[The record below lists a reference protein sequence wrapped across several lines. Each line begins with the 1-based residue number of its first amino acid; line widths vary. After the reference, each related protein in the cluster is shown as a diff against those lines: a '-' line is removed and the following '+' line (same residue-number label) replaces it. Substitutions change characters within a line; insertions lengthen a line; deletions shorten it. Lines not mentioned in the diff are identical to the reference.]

1 MEILRF
7 ENAPTRKTRSKSPI
21 KGLVGLS
28 AVAAIAVFGSTLAAS
43 ITLNSGSVEFGQG
56 VSQTTACDSDIT
68 VSPTATFVNASGV
81 TGVFRMN
88 KVSFSGVDST
98 CGGDMFTLQ
107 AWGDTSATA
116 LQIATGP
123 GNTAISSATVTFNG
137 STTSLATRGVTV
149 ATTSATAF
157 SLTFDTP
164 TATSGAIYKLTLQSG
179 GN

>member
-56 VSQTTACDSDIT
+56 VSQTTACDDAIT
-68 VSPTATFVNASGV
+68 VSPQATFINAAGV

-88 KVSFSGVDST
+88 KVNFSDVSSN
-98 CGGDMFTLQ
+98 CAGDLLTLQ
-107 AWGDTSATA
+107 AWGNTDATA
-116 LQIATGP
+116 LQMATGP
-123 GNTAISSATVTFNG
+123 GNAVISSATVTFNG
-137 STTSLATRGVTV
+137 STTSLTTPGVTV
-149 ATTSATAF
+149 ATTSASAF
-157 SLTFDTP
+157 SLTFTTP
-164 TATSGAIYKLTLQSG
+164 AATSGAIYKLTLQSG

>member
-68 VSPTATFVNASGV
+68 VAPTATFTNASGV
-81 TGVFRMN
+81 AGVFKMN
-88 KVSFSGVDST
+88 KVTFSGVSSN
-98 CGGDMFTLQ
+98 CAGDTFTLQ
-107 AWGDTSATA
+107 AWGDTAASA

-123 GNTAISSATVTFNG
+123 ANAVITSATAVFNG
-137 STTSLATRGVTV
+137 STTSLGTTGVTIGDAAAAGFSMTF
-149 ATTSATAF
+149 ATPA
-157 SLTFDTP
+157 
-164 TATSGAIYKLTLQSG
+164 ATSGAIYKLTLQSG
-179 GN
+179 N